1 MTGREIATGW
11 WLPWPV
17 KIAIGAAALGV
28 FLWYMLFVGRRA
40 ARHGETGDLVEFEAG
55 TPKLVAG

>member
-1 MTGREIATGW
+1 MTGW